1 MTVQEIRNNI
11 KLISRIEEELTPRI
25 NEILQLYEDVRMQ
38 VDRPKDASP
47 WDSAPRKRL
56 DHIEWKTS
64 KDFGE
69 SNLLWVVSHDGH
81 GCFIPLKWLNEAKD
95 LKLYREE
102 MINNILE
109 ERRKNIEEARE
120 ARYKHYLEL
129 KKEFEHGPK
138 KGP

>member
-1 MTVQEIRNNI
+1 M
-11 KLISRIEEELTPRI
+11 ISRIEEELTPRI

-38 VDRPKDASP
+38 VDRPENASP
-47 WDSAPRKRL
+47 WDSAPRKYL
-56 DHIEWKTS
+56 QHIEWKTS

-69 SNLLWVVSHDGH
+69 SNLLWVVAQDGH
-81 GCFIPLKWLNEAKD
+81 GCYIPLKWLNEATN
-95 LKLYREE
+95 LKCYRKE

-120 ARYKHYLEL
+120 ARYKQYPKL

-138 KGP
+138 KGH